1 MNPFKQNRNL
11 SKARDTRRVGRSEA
25 QRSSVSDQFVLVQRV
40 HLKKT
45 IFQMAKIVN
54 MKKRDRAL

>member
-1 MNPFKQNRNL
+1 MSPFKQNRNL
-11 SKARDTRRVGRSEA
+11 SKARDTRRVDPSEA
-25 QRSSVSDQFVLVQRV
+25 KRSSVSVQFVLVQRV